1 MTQIESAG
9 SRAGV
14 VSAIAAIDIRKS
26 FGGVQALRG
35 VSLAV
40 APGEILGLVGH
51 NGAGKSTLV
60 RILHGDLAPD
70 SGEIQ
75 VNEVAARFVSV
86 ADALNK
92 GLGVVR
98 QELELVP
105 ALSIA
110 ENIYLGDEAA
120 FTTFGIL
127 DRAGMS
133 ASARSLLERVGLTVD
148 PMRPL
153 DELSIGDQQ
162 LVAAARA
169 LRRAAN
175 ILLLDEPT
183 SSLSPHEA
191 ERLFRQVRSLAA
203 SGVAIIYI
211 SHRIDEVAALCHRVV
226 VLRDGTVVGTF
237 TDPPQQQSQIID
249 MMAPGGASVQVLR
262 SGDRGKVLLEVK
274 DLRTGRH
281 GPAHFNL
288 HAGEILGLFGLVGAG
303 RTTIART
310 LVGDLRRSSGD
321 IVLNGTAIF
330 PAAPH
335 EAYRLGLAYLS
346 ESRKTESIFPGI
358 SVRENIG
365 VRAPGDVASAG
376 ILRRDRFLS
385 LAKSVIERLD
395 IRPPDPNKPIEF
407 LSGGNQQK
415 AVLGRLLIDKLE
427 VFILDEPT
435 HGIDIAAKHDLLKV
449 LREVAGQGKGVIFA
463 SSELPELMT
472 VSDRILVFRQG
483 RVVMEADPRQV
494 SERDLIGAAS
504 GEKVAA

>member
-1 MTQIESAG
+1 MAHYELNDD
-9 SRAGV
+9 RADGAP
-14 VSAIAAIDIRKS
+14 AIAALDIRKS

-40 APGEILGLVGH
+40 KPGEILGLVGH

-60 RILHGDLAPD
+60 RILHGDLAAD
-70 SGEIQ
+70 GGEILLGGTS
-75 VNEVAARFVSV
+75 VRFASV
-86 ADALNK
+86 ADALLK

-105 ALSIA
+105 DLSVA
-110 ENIYLGDEAA
+110 ENIYLGDEAG
-120 FTTFGIL
+120 FLKFGML
-127 DRAGMS
+127 DRARMS
-133 ASARSLLERVGLTVD
+133 TAARPLLQRVGLDVD
-148 PMRPL
+148 PSRPL
-153 DELSIGDQQ
+153 GELSIGDQQ

-169 LRRAAN
+169 LRRAARV
-175 ILLLDEPT
+175 LLLDEPT

-191 ERLFRQVRSLAA
+191 DRLFQQVRSLAA

-211 SHRIDEVAALCHRVV
+211 SHRIDEVTALCHRVV
-226 VLRDGTVVGTF
+226 VLRDGMVVGTF
-237 TDPPQQQSQIID
+237 GDPPLQQTEIID
-249 MMAPGGASVQVLR
+249 LMAPGGGPAHVER
-262 SGDRGKVLLEVK
+262 SGTRGKVLLEVRG
-274 DLRTGRH
+274 LRRGRH
-281 GPAHFNL
+281 GPTTLVL
-288 HAGEILGLFGLVGAG
+288 HSGEILGLFGLVGAG

-310 LVGDLRRSSGD
+310 LVGDLRRDGGD
-321 IVLNGTAIF
+321 IILNGTAIF

-365 VRAPGDVASAG
+365 VRAPSGTAPAG
-376 ILRRDRFLS
+376 IIRRSAFRD
-385 LAKSVIERLD
+385 LAQSVIRRLD
-395 IRPPDPNKPIEF
+395 IRPTDPEKSIEL

-415 AVLGRLLIDKLE
+415 AVLGRLLVDSLD

-435 HGIDIAAKHDLLKV
+435 HGIDVAAKHDLLRV
-449 LREVAGQGKGVIFA
+449 LREVAGQGKGVIFI

-483 RVVMEADPRQV
+483 RVVMEADPRHV
-494 SERDLIGAAS
+494 SERELIGAAS
-504 GEKVAA
+504 GEKAAA

>member
-1 MTQIESAG
+1 MASDDSQG
-9 SRAGV
+9 SRASAV
-14 VSAIAAIDIRKS
+14 PAIAAIDIRKS

-40 APGEILGLVGH
+40 MPGEILGLVGH

-60 RILHGDLAPD
+60 RILHGDLAAD
-70 SGEIQ
+70 GGEIRLNGSG
-75 VNEVAARFVSV
+75 VRFASV
-86 ADALNK
+86 ADALLK

-105 ALSIA
+105 DLSIA

-120 FTTFGIL
+120 FLQLGML
-127 DRAGMS
+127 DRTGMS
-133 ASARSLLERVGLTVD
+133 AAARPLLQRVGLDVD
-148 PMRPL
+148 PAGPL
-153 DELSIGDQQ
+153 GNLSIGDQQ

-169 LRRAAN
+169 LRRAARV
-175 ILLLDEPT
+175 LLLDEPT

-191 ERLFRQVRSLAA
+191 ERLFQQVRALAA

-226 VLRDGTVVGTF
+226 VLRDGMVAGTF
-237 TDPPQQQSQIID
+237 ADPPNQQGQIID
-249 MMAPGGASVQVLR
+249 LMAPGGGHALAER
-262 SGDRGKVLLEVK
+262 GGTRGKVLLEVK
-274 DLRTGRH
+274 ELRTGRH
-281 GPAHFNL
+281 GPSSFVV

-310 LVGDLRRSSGD
+310 LVGDLRRSAGD
-321 IVLNGTAIF
+321 IVLKGDAIF

-346 ESRKTESIFPGI
+346 ESRKTESIFPGV

-365 VRAPGDVASAG
+365 VRAPGDAAPAG
-376 ILRRDRFLS
+376 IIRRGAFAA
-385 LAKSVIERLD
+385 LARSVIERLD
-395 IRPPDPNKPIEF
+395 IKPPDPDKAIEL

-415 AVLGRLLIDKLE
+415 AVLGRLLVDSLD

-449 LREVAGQGKGVIFA
+449 LREVAGQGKGVIFI

-483 RVVMEADPRQV
+483 RVVMEAAPGEA
-494 SERDLIGAAS
+494 SERELIGAAS